1 MSNIRLLF
9 IYIFLYQP
17 IQGKVKLGIDVL
29 AENNF
34 SIIKNKK
41 VGLIINHT
49 SINSNWRSTI
59 EIIAESNV
67 CELVAIFTPEHGF
80 DGKLDEYINYG
91 DSLIYNVPVYSL
103 YGETLRPE
111 KRMIRNIDY
120 LIFDI
125 LDIGTRF
132 YTYIGTMKYCM
143 EVANENNIGFI
154 VLDRPNPING
164 IDISGPM
171 LKKINVFGL
180 AGVHNL
186 PIRHGMT
193 PGELALLFKADEKMQ
208 LNLNIIKMEGWKREM
223 WFDETELPWLNP
235 SPNIRNMNQAS
246 LYPGLGLFERLNV
259 ANKRGLPSP
268 FEMIGAPWINAYDFV
283 NSLNKYNLPGVNFTP
298 IKFFPEEHKYSNELC
313 EGIYITITDREKLE
327 PVKLGFIIIITLYKM
342 YPLEF
347 DIDKLWHITRSKG
360 LIQKIKNDSS
370 ITELIKDW
378 NNDLDIFRNKR
389 GQYLLYP

>member
-342 YPLEF
+342 YPQEF
-347 DIDKLWHITRSKG
+347 DIDKLWHITRSKA
-360 LIQKIKNDSS
+360 LIDLIKNDSS
-370 ITELIKDW
+370 ITELIDSW
-378 NNDLDIFRNKR
+378 QNNLDMFIKKR
-389 GQYLLYP
+389 SKYLFYP

>member
-180 AGVHNL
+180 AGVNNL
-186 PIRHGMT
+186 PIRNGMT

-342 YPLEF
+342 YPQEF
-347 DIDKLWHITRSKG
+347 DIDKLWHITRSKA
-360 LIQKIKNDSS
+360 LIDLIKNDSS
-370 ITELIKDW
+370 ITELIDSW
-378 NNDLDIFRNKR
+378 QNNLDMFIKKR
-389 GQYLLYP
+389 SKYLFYP

>member
-342 YPLEF
+342 YPQEF
-347 DIDKLWHITRSKG
+347 DIYKLWHITRSKA
-360 LIQKIKNDSS
+360 LIDLIKNDSS
-370 ITELIKDW
+370 ITELIDSW
-378 NNDLDIFRNKR
+378 QNNLDMFIKKR
-389 GQYLLYP
+389 SKYLFYP

>member
-80 DGKLDEYINYG
+80 DGKLDEYINYE
-91 DSLIYNVPVYSL
+91 DNLIYNVPVYSL

-111 KRMIRNIDY
+111 KKMIRNIDY

-143 EVANENNIGFI
+143 EVANENNIGFF

-223 WFDETELPWLNP
+223 WLDETELPWLNP

-342 YPLEF
+342 YPQEF
-347 DIDKLWHITRSKG
+347 DIDKLRHITRSKA
-360 LIQKIKNDSS
+360 LIDLIKNDSS
-370 ITELIKDW
+370 ITELIDSW
-378 NNDLDIFRNKR
+378 QNNLDMFIKKR
-389 GQYLLYP
+389 SKYLFYP

>member
-298 IKFFPEEHKYSNELC
+298 IKFSPEEHKYSNELC

-342 YPLEF
+342 YPQEF
-347 DIDKLWHITRSKG
+347 DIDKLWHITRSKA
-360 LIQKIKNDSS
+360 LIDLIKNDSS
-370 ITELIKDW
+370 ITELIDSW
-378 NNDLDIFRNKR
+378 QNNLDMFIKKR
-389 GQYLLYP
+389 SKYLFYP

>member
-91 DSLIYNVPVYSL
+91 YSLIYNVPVYSL

-342 YPLEF
+342 YPQEF
-347 DIDKLWHITRSKG
+347 DIDKLWHITRSKA
-360 LIQKIKNDSS
+360 LIDLIKNDSS
-370 ITELIKDW
+370 ITELIDSW
-378 NNDLDIFRNKR
+378 QNNLDMFIKKR
-389 GQYLLYP
+389 SKYLFYP

>member
-103 YGETLRPE
+103 YGETLKPE

-342 YPLEF
+342 YPQEF
-347 DIDKLWHITRSKG
+347 DIDKLWHITRSKA
-360 LIQKIKNDSS
+360 LIDLIKNDSS
-370 ITELIKDW
+370 ITELIDSW
-378 NNDLDIFRNKR
+378 QNNLDMFIKKR
-389 GQYLLYP
+389 SKYLFYP

>member
-9 IYIFLYQP
+9 IFIILDQP

-67 CELVAIFTPEHGF
+67 CEVVAIFTPEHGF

-91 DSLIYNVPVYSL
+91 DNLIYNVPVYSL

-111 KRMIRNIDY
+111 KKMIRNIDY

-125 LDIGTRF
+125 LDVGTRF

-171 LKKINVFGL
+171 LKNINVFGL

-193 PGELALLFKADEKMQ
+193 TGELALLFKADEKMQ

-223 WFDETELPWLNP
+223 WFDETGIPWVNP

-283 NSLNKYNLPGVNFTP
+283 NSLNKYNLSGVNFTP
-298 IKFFPEEHKYSNELC
+298 IKFSPEEHKYSNELC

-342 YPLEF
+342 YPEEF
-347 DIDKLWHITRSKG
+347 DINKLWHITRSKG
-360 LIQKIKNDSS
+360 LIQEIKNDPS
-370 ITELIKDW
+370 IAELIRYW

-389 GQYLLYP
+389 AQYLLYP

>member
-9 IYIFLYQP
+9 IFIILYQP

-67 CELVAIFTPEHGF
+67 CEVVAIFTPEHGF

-91 DSLIYNVPVYSL
+91 DNLIYNVPVYSL

-111 KRMIRNIDY
+111 KSMIRNIDY

-171 LKKINVFGL
+171 LKNINVFGL

-193 PGELALLFKADEKMQ
+193 TGELALLFKADEKMQ

-223 WFDETELPWLNP
+223 WFDETGLPWVNP

-283 NSLNKYNLPGVNFTP
+283 NSLNKYNLSGVNFTP
-298 IKFFPEEHKYSNELC
+298 IKFSPEEHKYSNELC

-342 YPLEF
+342 YPEEF
-347 DIDKLWHITRSKG
+347 DINKLWHITRSKG
-360 LIQKIKNDSS
+360 LIQEIKNDPS
-370 ITELIKDW
+370 IAELIRYW

-389 GQYLLYP
+389 AQYLLYP

>member
-9 IYIFLYQP
+9 IFIILDQP

-49 SINSNWRSTI
+49 SINSNGRSTI
-59 EIIAESNV
+59 EIISESNV

-91 DSLIYNVPVYSL
+91 DNLIYNVPVYSL

-111 KRMIRNIDY
+111 KSMIRNIDY

-171 LKKINVFGL
+171 LKNINVFGL

-186 PIRHGMT
+186 PLRHGMT
-193 PGELALLFKADEKMQ
+193 TGELALLFKADEKMQ

-223 WFDETELPWLNP
+223 WFDETGIPWVNP

-298 IKFFPEEHKYSNELC
+298 IKFSPEEHKYSNEWC

-342 YPLEF
+342 YPEEF
-347 DIDKLWHITRSKG
+347 DINKLWHITRSKD
-360 LIQKIKNDSS
+360 LIQEIKNDPS
-370 ITELIKDW
+370 IAELIRYW

-389 GQYLLYP
+389 AQHLLYP